1 MKTGTLEITLHY
13 TCTEQQRNNALRELE
28 PRKSAYGDY
37 MVPVTRLQV
46 SIEKFLRA
54 YYKDTPIIWMYVETS
69 KEGDTGVYASAYVC
83 FQEEQAF
90 GDLALQKL
98 LKALKATWKLLTCVY
113 IDTYPAQLPKDSE
126 EVHEADYN
134 AYAIN
139 SIASWHRDTDRVRQ
153 SVMPEPFVDAIAAAD
168 ADWDFRG
175 DDTTSIVQDMCIH
188 ILDSLWKDQ
197 TLARFYTTV
206 FQLGDD
212 NGEND

>member
-13 TCTEQQRNNALRELE
+13 TCTEQQCNNALRELE

-37 MVPVTRLQV
+37 FVPVTRLQV
-46 SIEKFLRA
+46 SVEKFLQA
-54 YYKDTPIIWMYVETS
+54 YYKDTPTLWMSVETS
-69 KEGDTGVYASAYVC
+69 KEGNYGVYASAHVC
-83 FQEEQAF
+83 FQEEQMF

-126 EVHEADYN
+126 EADYN

-153 SVMPEPFVDAIAAAD
+153 SVMPEPFVDAIVAAD
-168 ADWDFRG
+168 ADWDFHEDG
-175 DDTTSIVQDMCIH
+175 STSVVQDMCIH

-212 NGEND
+212 NGEDD